1 MALSESSAAADRA
14 PRPDAA
20 ALDPPRAYGAPL
32 TRVRVRTEPEDF
44 CVEECLGFAPAGA
57 GAHVLLQV
65 RKRDANTAWVAGE
78 VARLGGCRPFEV
90 GYAGLKDRRAVAVQ
104 WFTVPRGSRAPEQWR
119 GVSGE
124 GFEVLEAHGHTRKL
138 PRGALEGNR
147 FHILARGEPPAAQAL
162 QARLEH
168 IGAHG
173 VPNYFGPQRFGR
185 EGGNLAHLPADPG
198 ALRPAERGFVL
209 SAVRS
214 LLFNAVLA
222 ERVRTGRWCEL
233 EAGDRAQLDG
243 RGSHFAVEAPDATL
257 RERAA
262 RLEIH
267 PSGPL
272 WGQGELDCQGA
283 VREFETDIVRAYPAA
298 CALLEAAGL
307 RQERRSLRL
316 AVRDLEARIE
326 PDGVRLQFRLTRGAY
341 ATAVLRELFG
351 LEDYEPSST

>member
-78 VARLGGCRPFEV
+78 LARLGGCRPFEV

-168 IGAHG
+168 ISAHG

-185 EGGNLAHLPADPG
+185 DGGNLAHVPADPG

-243 RGSHFAVEAPDATL
+243 RGSHFAVEALDATL

-283 VREFETDIVRAYPAA
+283 VRELETEIVRAYPAA

>member
-78 VARLGGCRPFEV
+78 LARLGGCRPFEV

-168 IGAHG
+168 ISAHG

-185 EGGNLAHLPADPG
+185 DGGNLAHVPADPG

-222 ERVRTGRWCEL
+222 ERVRTGRWCAL

-283 VREFETDIVRAYPAA
+283 VRELETDIVRGYPAA
-298 CALLEAAGL
+298 CTLLEAAGL

-316 AVRDLEARIE
+316 AVRELEARIE
-326 PDGVRLQFRLTRGAY
+326 PDGVRLHFRLTRGAY

>member
-1 MALSESSAAADRA
+1 MALSELSV
-14 PRPDAA
+14 PRGDHAA

-32 TRVRVRTEPEDF
+32 GRVRVRAEAEDF

-57 GAHVLLQV
+57 GAHVLLRV

-78 VARLGGCRPFEV
+78 LARIGGCRPFEV

-104 WFTVPRGSRAPEQWR
+104 WFTVPRGARGPEQWR
-119 GVSGE
+119 EVRGE

-147 FHILARGEPPAAQAL
+147 FRIRARGAPPEAQAL
-162 QARLEH
+162 QARLER

-185 EGGNLAHLPADPG
+185 DGGNLAHLPADPG
-198 ALRPAERGFVL
+198 ALRPSERGFVL

-214 LLFNAVLA
+214 LMFNAVLA

-243 RGSHFAVEAPDATL
+243 RNSHFAVEVADATL

-272 WGQGELDCQGA
+272 WGRGAPDSEGA
-283 VREFETDIVRAYPAA
+283 VRALETDIVQRFPAA
-298 CALLEAAGL
+298 RALLEAADM

-316 AVRDLEARIE
+316 AVRELEAQIE
-326 PDGVRLQFRLTRGAY
+326 PDGVLLQFRLTRGAY
-341 ATAVLRELFG
+341 ATAVLRELFV

>member
-1 MALSESSAAADRA
+1 VALSETGAPPADQH
-14 PRPDAA
+14 AA

-32 TRVRVRTEPEDF
+32 GRVRVRTAPEDF

-57 GAHVLLQV
+57 GAHVLLRV

-78 VARLGGCRPFEV
+78 LARIGGCRPFEV

-104 WFTVPRGSRAPEQWR
+104 WFTVPRGARGPQWWR
-119 GVSGE
+119 EVRGE
-124 GFEVLEAHGHTRKL
+124 GFAVLEAHGHTRKL

-147 FHILARGEPPAAQAL
+147 FRILARGAPPAPQAL
-162 QARLEH
+162 QARLER

-185 EGGNLAHLPADPG
+185 DGGNLANLPADPS

-209 SAVRS
+209 SAARS

-222 ERVRTGRWCEL
+222 ERVRTGRWCQL
-233 EAGDRAQLDG
+233 EAGDRAQLEG
-243 RGSHFAVEAPDATL
+243 RGSHFPVEVADATL
-257 RERAA
+257 HERAA

-272 WGQGELDCQGA
+272 WGQGEPDSGGA
-283 VREFETDIVRAYPAA
+283 VRGLETDIVGRFPAA
-298 CALLEAAGL
+298 AALLEAAGM

-316 AVRDLEARIE
+316 AVHELEARIE
-326 PDGVRLQFRLTRGAY
+326 PDGVLLQFRLTRGAY
-341 ATAVLRELFG
+341 ATAVLRELFV
-351 LEDYEPSST
+351 LEDYESSST

>member
-1 MALSESSAAADRA
+1 MSESSASAGAPARA
-14 PRPDAA
+14 DAA

-32 TRVRVRTEPEDF
+32 TRVRVRAEPEDF

-65 RKRDANTAWVAGE
+65 RKRDANTVWVAGE
-78 VARLGGCRPFEV
+78 LARLGGCRPFEV

-104 WFTVPRGSRAPEQWR
+104 WFTVPRGSRSPEQWR
-119 GVSGE
+119 GVRAE
-124 GFEVLEAHGHTRKL
+124 GFEVLEAQGHTRKL

-147 FHILARGEPPAAQAL
+147 FRIYARGAPPAPPAL

-168 IGAHG
+168 IAAHG

-185 EGGNLAHLPADPG
+185 EGGNLANLPADPS
-198 ALRPAERGFVL
+198 ALRPGERSFVL
-209 SAVRS
+209 SAARS

-272 WGQGELDCQGA
+272 WGQGEADCEGA
-283 VREFETDIVRAYPAA
+283 VRTLETDIVRGYPAA
-298 CALLEAAGL
+298 CALLEAAGM

-341 ATAVLRELFG
+341 ATAVLRELFV